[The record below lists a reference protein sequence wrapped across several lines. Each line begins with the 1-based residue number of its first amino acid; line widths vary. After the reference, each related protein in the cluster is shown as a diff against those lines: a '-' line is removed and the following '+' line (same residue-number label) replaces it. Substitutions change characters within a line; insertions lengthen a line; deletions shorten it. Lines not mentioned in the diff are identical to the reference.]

1 MPAGRVSQTLEI
13 GVGMR
18 ESRVLKVERV
28 AELPS
33 VTVRAPAKINL
44 FLRILAREDTGYHQ
58 IETLFAAVGLY
69 DEVHLERTDGDLS
82 VDVVGPALG
91 PEEDNLAY
99 RAARALIEHVHSE
112 AGVRIR
118 LTKHIPAGAGL
129 GGGSSDAGA
138 TLRALNVLLGRPL
151 SDAGLLELAGEL
163 GSDVP
168 FFALGAGAA
177 LAWGRGERLLPVPA
191 LADAH
196 VVLAL
201 PPVSVSTAV
210 AYRELPPVAPR
221 SPSVLDFH
229 ELGRSKGWAECA
241 VNDFEPS
248 VFGRYPQ
255 LREIRDAIAEQGA
268 FVARLSG
275 SGAAV
280 YGLFP
285 DQAAAESASASLAVR
300 GKDVRFT
307 VVEVL
312 GSQPEPEVRT

>member
-1 MPAGRVSQTLEI
+1 
-13 GVGMR
+13 MR
-18 ESRVLKVERV
+18 ESSVLKVEIV
-28 AELPS
+28 AEIPS
-33 VTVRAPAKINL
+33 VSVRAPAKINL
-44 FLRILAREDTGYHQ
+44 FLRILAREETGYHQ

-69 DEVHLERTDGDLS
+69 DEVHLERTAGDLS
-82 VDVVGPALG
+82 VEVVGPALG

-99 RAARALIEHVHSE
+99 RAARALIEHVDSK

-138 TLRALNVLLGRPL
+138 TLRALNVLLGGPL
-151 SDAGLLELAGEL
+151 PNAGLLELAGDL

-177 LAWGRGERLLPVPA
+177 LAWGRGERLLRVPA
-191 LADAH
+191 LEDTH

-210 AYRELPPVAPR
+210 AYRELPPVVPR
-221 SPSVLDFH
+221 SSSVLDFNAF
-229 ELGRSKGWAECA
+229 GRSPGLAEHA
-241 VNDFEPS
+241 VNDFEPF
-248 VFGRYPQ
+248 VFGRYPE
-255 LREIRDAIAEQGA
+255 LKEIRDAIAEQGA
-268 FVARLSG
+268 SVARLTG

-285 DQAAAESASASLAVR
+285 DRPAAESARASLAVG
-300 GKDVRFT
+300 GKHVRFM

-312 GSQPEPEVRT
+312 GSQPEPEPRM